1 MTKQEL
7 IAALIARREAA
18 GLSGAEIAQRSGLTE
33 RSVRNALGPQ
43 GNPQMS
49 SLLAL
54 VEALGLELQLAPKGF
69 GASASL
75 DTDAGYRPVATRVGT
90 AVAAVAQSPA
100 PPPYPPGEP
109 TRRGSRRRSP

>member
-7 IAALIARREAA
+7 IAALIARREAS
-18 GLSGAEIAQRSGLTE
+18 GLSGAEIAQRAGLTE

-54 VEALGLELQLAPKGF
+54 VDALGLELQLVPKGF
-69 GASASL
+69 GARAAPGA
-75 DTDAGYRPVATRVGT
+75 DDGYRPVPTRVGT
-90 AVAAVAQSPA
+90 AVAALAQSPA
-100 PPPYPPGEP
+100 APPYPPDAP
-109 TRRGSRRRSP
+109 ARRDARRRSP